1 MSAKQKLDNSN
12 SVLIRQFEKGKMWNV
27 VESLIAESKAQL
39 YSRDRSSIE
48 TADDGRKNR
57 RIGRSM

>member
-1 MSAKQKLDNSN
+1 MSAKLELENSN
-12 SVLIRQFEKGKMWNV
+12 SVLIRQFEKGKMRNV
-27 VESLIAESKAQL
+27 VESFIAESKAQL

-57 RIGRSM
+57 RIDRSM